1 MEPVLDVLLLH
12 LLSFVLKAV
21 DFIFDLLF
29 GWTVAKGS
37 EEERAGA
44 GAGAGWP
51 FAEDSEPSRLV
62 TVLRQATYVR
72 EFPGNGI
79 NAKQVSKF
87 RRFRAFSKQD
97 FFKKYLFFR
106 VDKKVNKRSE

>member
-29 GWTVAKGS
+29 GRTVTKGS
-37 EEERAGA
+37 KKERAGA
-44 GAGAGWP
+44 GAWP

-62 TVLRQATYVR
+62 TVLRQATYVG

-87 RRFRAFSKQD
+87 RHFNAFSKHD
-97 FFKKYLFFR
+97 FFKNLIFR